1 MDAMILSAG
10 RGERLRPLTDRTPKP
25 LIRIGQ
31 RRLIEIHLQRLRDAG
46 FMRVIINLAHLG
58 NRIREAL
65 GDGSRYGLRILYSQ
79 EPPGALETGGGI
91 RNALPLIADDA
102 FLVIN
107 GDVLTD
113 FPFAERRQRPLDDA
127 HLVLVDNPA
136 HHPGGDFT
144 LNAGQVGEKP
154 ANAPG
159 LTYSGIGVY
168 HRQLFEP
175 LPPGRFPLA
184 PLLHGAIRRRRVS
197 GQHYRGSWLDVGT
210 PERLAEARARVA
222 AGVAI

>member
-1 MDAMILSAG
+1 MILSAG
-10 RGERLRPLTDRTPKP
+10 RGKRLRPLTDRTPKP
-25 LIRIGQ
+25 LIRVGE

-46 FMRVIINLAHLG
+46 FERLIINLAHLG
-58 NRIREAL
+58 DRIREAL
-65 GDGSRYGLRILYSQ
+65 GDGSRYGLRILYTQ

-91 RNALPLIADDA
+91 RNALPLIAGDA

-113 FPFAERRQRPLDDA
+113 FPFAELRQRLLDDA
-127 HLVLVDNPA
+127 HLVLVDNPP
-136 HHPGGDFT
+136 HHPEGDFT
-144 LNAGQVGEKP
+144 LHAGRVGEKP

-168 HRQLFEP
+168 RRQLFES
-175 LPPGRFPLA
+175 LEPGRFPLA
-184 PLLHGAIRRRRVS
+184 PLLREAIRRGRVS
-197 GQHYRGSWLDVGT
+197 GRHYRGSWLDVGA

-222 AGVAI
+222 AGML